1 MREFVKTHRLF
12 ALYTV
17 LVLLIIFVALA
28 APMLAPQDPYSGDMK
43 AVFCH
48 LQRSIG
54 WGQTSWA
61 GICSHGLSMVLP
73 LPCL

>member
-43 AVFCH
+43 AVF
-48 LQRSIG
+48 
-54 WGQTSWA
+54 
-61 GICSHGLSMVLP
+61 LP
-73 LPCL
+73 PSADRKSVV

>member
-28 APMLAPQDPYSGDMK
+28 APMLAPQDP
-43 AVFCH
+43 
-48 LQRSIG
+48 
-54 WGQTSWA
+54 
-61 GICSHGLSMVLP
+61 
-73 LPCL
+73 